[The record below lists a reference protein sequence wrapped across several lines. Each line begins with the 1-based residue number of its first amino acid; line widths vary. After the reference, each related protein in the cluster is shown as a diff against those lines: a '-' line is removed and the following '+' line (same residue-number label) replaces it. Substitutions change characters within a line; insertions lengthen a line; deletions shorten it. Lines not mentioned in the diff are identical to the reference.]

1 MPWRLIVLI
10 VILALLLGFI
20 GVNLD
25 NTCDISLGFNIK
37 IPNVPVFITVFA
49 SFLMGM
55 IASLPFIIFGGIKK
69 KHKTSHIQVSPVAPA
84 TPAAS
89 VPPAKPSFIKGI
101 FKKKT
106 DDVQPEKTDDIG
118 PYGID

>member
-20 GVNLD
+20 GVNLE

-37 IPNVPVFITVFA
+37 IPNVPVFITVFT
-49 SFLMGM
+49 SFILGM
-55 IASLPFIIFGGIKK
+55 TASLPFIIFGGIKK
-69 KHKTSHIQVSPVAPA
+69 KHKTPPAPEYPVIPAVSE
-84 TPAAS
+84 TPAA
-89 VPPAKPSFIKGI
+89 PEKTSFFKGL

-106 DDVQPEKTDDIG
+106 DSVQAEKTDDIG